1 MVKFNELD
9 VQDTGVS
16 EDITHDVL
24 SFIGVHADPV
34 NACIPRLGKLR
45 EVLNDN
51 GTKNT
56 QITEHPNHM

>member
-34 NACIPRLGKLR
+34 NACIRKLGR
-45 EVLNDN
+45 GSE
-51 GTKNT
+51 
-56 QITEHPNHM
+56 